1 MVKEKTID
9 FRINPYIQETSVQI
23 VLDVL
28 VLITV
33 FVVLMLAKFSLL
45 VCIAVAIGYFILA
58 LLFHYR
64 VIIQALKDKK
74 KQDYITEIVSVKGFK
89 EEFSFIGDRLGH
101 SYIRFFYPKDMRVCK
116 YKIKVISDNG
126 EEKKLRSVISSKRL
140 LEFMMLDKQQIE
152 ILQVTYLKNSKIL
165 LHIDLVDEPVN
176 FTGKSKKVIEKAI
189 HGINTSI

>member
-1 MVKEKTID
+1 
-9 FRINPYIQETSVQI
+9 
-23 VLDVL
+23 
-28 VLITV
+28 
-33 FVVLMLAKFSLL
+33 MLAKFSLL

-101 SYIRFFYPKDMRVCK
+101 SYIRFFYTKDMRVCK

>member
-28 VLITV
+28 VLITI

>member
-28 VLITV
+28 VLITI

-45 VCIAVAIGYFILA
+45 VCIVVAIGYFILV

>member
-28 VLITV
+28 VLITI
-33 FVVLMLAKFSLL
+33 FMVLMLAKFSLL
-45 VCIAVAIGYFILA
+45 VCIVVAIGYFILV

-140 LEFMMLDKQQIE
+140 LEFMMFDKQQIE

-189 HGINTSI
+189 HGSNTSI

>member
-28 VLITV
+28 VLITI

-74 KQDYITEIVSVKGFK
+74 KQDYITEIVSIKGFK

>member
-28 VLITV
+28 ILITI
-33 FVVLMLAKFSLL
+33 FMVLMLAKFSLL